1 MRVGTQGL
9 FNPILENFRP
19 VLPPYPTDCPWV
31 SEDRISRVP
40 RMTKMSRMTGMVEMT
55 RITGMTWVNRMT
67 GVTRLIELNY
77 IKCDILGWL
86 G

>member
-1 MRVGTQGL
+1 
-9 FNPILENFRP
+9 
-19 VLPPYPTDCPWV
+19 
-31 SEDRISRVP
+31 
-40 RMTKMSRMTGMVEMT
+40 MTKMSRMTGMVEMT
-55 RITGMTWVNRMT
+55 RISGMTWVNRMT